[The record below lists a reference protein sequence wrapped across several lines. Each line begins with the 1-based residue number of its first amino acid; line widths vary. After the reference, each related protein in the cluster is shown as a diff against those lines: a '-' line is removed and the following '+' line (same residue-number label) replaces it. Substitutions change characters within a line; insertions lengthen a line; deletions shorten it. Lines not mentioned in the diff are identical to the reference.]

1 MAHSR
6 TERIGTIFSRVTAL
20 WKSKAIKEENL
31 PLWYN
36 IYKTFPP
43 KYEPRFDRPAPQKS
57 IRNIFYEEDIVR
69 AKFQKDVTLPAIDLK
84 SDKLSQTQLFY
95 IIYAN
100 VKRIS
105 SKEKEEDIYIKVLEI
120 YERVFGTSAKRRQN
134 KSSDDDM
141 KKT

>member
-1 MAHSR
+1 MANVSVFAHLLLLS
-6 TERIGTIFSRVTAL
+6 EYSYI
-20 WKSKAIKEENL
+20 
-31 PLWYN
+31 
-36 IYKTFPP
+36 KTFPP
-43 KYEPRFDRPAPQKS
+43 KYEPRFDRPAPEKS
-57 IRNIFYEEDIVR
+57 IQNIFYEEDIVR

-100 VKRIS
+100 FKRIT

-120 YERVFGTSAKRRQN
+120 YERVFGTSVKRREN
-134 KSSDDDM
+134 KSSNDDT

>member
-20 WKSKAIKEENL
+20 WKSKAITEESL

-57 IRNIFYEEDIVR
+57 VRNIFYEEDIVR

-100 VKRIS
+100 LKRIS

-120 YERVFGTSAKRRQN
+120 YERVFGTSVKRREN
-134 KSSDDDM
+134 KSSDDDT
-141 KKT
+141 KKI

>member
-100 VKRIS
+100 VKRFQ
-105 SKEKEEDIYIKVLEI
+105 
-120 YERVFGTSAKRRQN
+120 RKRRRYIY
-134 KSSDDDM
+134 KSVGNL
-141 KKT
+141 